1 MRIWPYT
8 PKTSRD
14 NWKTLKYNAHFTE
27 EKKWINEYWMSKQM
41 TNKQAIQEWLGD
53 YYDWE
58 LSAEELRD
66 YFKQY
71 YWEYD
76 EIMDVL
82 DYQEWVDTETYSKL
96 DFLDFDK
103 IENIEDKKAL
113 KLLQNSRVLSIE
125 ENWKEINENTIIY
138 IRDKKANVRA
148 KIILKD
154 LFWYLGFEDNDLRKT
169 LNLFIDSNHIIDLD
183 INIKNR
189 TLKNDEYL
197 PKELKVRK
205 QSPFYNWKNIA

>member
-1 MRIWPYT
+1 MRKWPYT

-14 NWKTLKYNAHFTE
+14 NWKTLKHNAYATK
-27 EKKWINEYWMSKQM
+27 EKKWFNEYWLAKQM
-41 TNKQAIQEWLGD
+41 TDKQAIEEWLGD

-66 YFKQY
+66 YFKLY

-113 KLLQNSRVLSIE
+113 KLLQNSRVLFIE

-138 IRDKKANVRA
+138 ISDKKANVRA

-189 TLKNDEYL
+189 TLKNDEFL
-197 PKELKVRK
+197 PKELKGRK
-205 QSPFYNWKNIA
+205 QSPFYNWRNIA